1 MSEPRFQF
9 GWLNDSRLAAQAL
22 SPTPVWLWSAATN
35 RILWAN
41 PVAAAIFDAP
51 SPQAAAAID
60 FGAGHAAAL
69 QIARLASTL
78 PQGGAPR
85 LERLRGFGAALGGTL
100 ICLCSKITLADNSAA
115 VLVAATERA
124 GKELALPE
132 RARRLLIDIEAP
144 AAIFTADGELIEAQ
158 AAARA
163 RFGSTRGLKAYD
175 RASLDADAQ
184 QQATRALEALR
195 GDAFSHAAYRSANAS
210 DAGSRQASDR
220 VRKMSTALS
229 RTAATRADTFQ
240 AIADLAEKLAPGTG
254 ERGTTLSAI
263 AYPRAAPRPN

>member
-22 SPTPVWLWSAATN
+22 SPMPAWRGSAGSN

-41 PVAAAIFDAP
+41 PGAAASFDAP
-51 SPQAAAAID
+51 SPQAAAGID
-60 FGAGHAAAL
+60 FGSSHAAAV

-100 ICLCSKITLADNSAA
+100 LCMCSRITLADNSAA
-115 VLVAATERA
+115 VLVVATERA

-132 RARRLLIDIEAP
+132 RARRLLIDIEGP

-158 AAARA
+158 AATSAQLGDKRDLVA
-163 RFGSTRGLKAYD
+163 LAAVRVAGA
-175 RASLDADAQ
+175 ASRPGAAQ
-184 QQATRALEALR
+184 GDSACGPVAMIKLGAGATVAL
-195 GDAFSHAAYRSANAS
+195 
-210 DAGSRQASDR
+210 
-220 VRKMSTALS
+220 
-229 RTAATRADTFQ
+229 
-240 AIADLAEKLAPGTG
+240 
-254 ERGTTLSAI
+254 
-263 AYPRAAPRPN
+263 